1 MLLRVHAPHACMV
14 SLPFLVRFL
23 FALLAGARGL
33 CSFFAWT
40 LNWIFLLVRAQKVVG
55 THNGGFQVW
64 EGVLFLPVVA
74 ARLMRLLQA
83 RPKFTVVFSLLD
95 PLNLFLAFTFR

>member
-1 MLLRVHAPHACMV
+1 M
-14 SLPFLVRFL
+14 
-23 FALLAGARGL
+23 
-33 CSFFAWT
+33 
-40 LNWIFLLVRAQKVVG
+40 VG

>member
-1 MLLRVHAPHACMV
+1 M
-14 SLPFLVRFL
+14 
-23 FALLAGARGL
+23 
-33 CSFFAWT
+33 
-40 LNWIFLLVRAQKVVG
+40 VG

-74 ARLMRLLQA
+74 ARLMRLLRA

-95 PLNLFLAFTFR
+95 ALNLFLAFTFR

>member
-1 MLLRVHAPHACMV
+1 M
-14 SLPFLVRFL
+14 
-23 FALLAGARGL
+23 
-33 CSFFAWT
+33 
-40 LNWIFLLVRAQKVVG
+40 VG

-83 RPKFTVVFSLLD
+83 RPTFTVVFSLLD
-95 PLNLFLAFTFR
+95 PLNLFLAFAFRQWASFGDNELARDGDKWY

>member
-1 MLLRVHAPHACMV
+1 MV
-14 SLPFLVRFL
+14 SLLFLVRFL

-40 LNWIFLLVRAQKVVG
+40 LNWIFLLVRARKVVG

-64 EGVLFLPVVA
+64 EVVLFLPVVA